1 MKKMTAYERRKENSR
16 IIAQLQFEP
25 ETPKYDGR
33 YEHFKK
39 AKDEYEYAKRK
50 HEQFQKE
57 MTKTWS
63 KVPKS
68 PEEKPTWTPLDQ
80 AKEEALWDE

>member
-1 MKKMTAYERRKENSR
+1 MKEMSAYERRKENSR

-25 ETPKYDGR
+25 ETPQGYKGK

-39 AKDEYEYAKRK
+39 KKDEYEYVKRK

-57 MTKTWS
+57 MDKTWQ
-63 KVPKS
+63 KK
-68 PEEKPTWTPLDQ
+68 PEDKPTWTVLDQ